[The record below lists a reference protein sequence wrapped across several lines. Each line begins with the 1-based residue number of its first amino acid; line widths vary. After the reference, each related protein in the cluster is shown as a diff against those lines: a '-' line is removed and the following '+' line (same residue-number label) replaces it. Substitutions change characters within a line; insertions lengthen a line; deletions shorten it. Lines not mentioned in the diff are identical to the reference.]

1 MFVSS
6 KRCFVN
12 CLAQFMDYEQLSQ
25 ANYYIIDVSAQS
37 NRYTQFEK
45 EVVYNKEG
53 VPIIKEKPIVSGPSI
68 SRFHVIYSEGDL
80 DPSVGIL
87 NMTAS
92 NNPASMS
99 ERDSVSLFQKYLQQP
114 DVLGRVYNW
123 FYGSNLNR
131 PRGNGLMIVII
142 NSEEHVRIFGHV
154 ICDFLSQY
162 LGEDIEFVDA
172 QMRPQFIPGYQRY
185 QGNKAFAEKV
195 LRDQRDYALLTEFM
209 GCATTMGFN
218 ESMQNLSTMLSLM
231 DPPQLMHLYELAFPN
246 DPLPQ
251 GNYTTDH
258 IKKVLI
264 GKASDMLGT
273 KTSMPNLHTSN
284 VYLERLTD
292 EIDRLGK
299 Y

>member
-6 KRCFVN
+6 KRCFIN

-53 VPIIKEKPIVSGPSI
+53 VPIIKEKPVVSGPSVT
-68 SRFHVIYSEGDL
+68 RFHIIYSEGDL

-87 NMTAS
+87 NMTS
-92 NNPASMS
+92 NRNVASMT
-99 ERDSVSLFQKYLQQP
+99 ERDSVSLYQKYLQQP
-114 DVLGRVYNW
+114 NVIGRVYNW
-123 FYGSNLNR
+123 FYGSNLNK
-131 PRGNGLMIVII
+131 PRGNQLMIVII
-142 NSEEHVRIFGHV
+142 NNEEHVRIFGHT

-172 QMRPQFIPGYQRY
+172 QMRPQLVPGYQRY

-218 ESMQNLSTMLSLM
+218 ESIQNLSTMLSIM

-273 KTSMPNLHTSN
+273 KMNVPNLYTSN
-284 VYLERLTD
+284 VYLDQLTD
-292 EIDRLGK
+292 EIDRLGR
-299 Y
+299 

>member
-1 MFVSS
+1 
-6 KRCFVN
+6 
-12 CLAQFMDYEQLSQ
+12 
-25 ANYYIIDVSAQS
+25 
-37 NRYTQFEK
+37 
-45 EVVYNKEG
+45 
-53 VPIIKEKPIVSGPSI
+53 
-68 SRFHVIYSEGDL
+68 
-80 DPSVGIL
+80 
-87 NMTAS
+87 
-92 NNPASMS
+92 
-99 ERDSVSLFQKYLQQP
+99 
-114 DVLGRVYNW
+114 
-123 FYGSNLNR
+123 
-131 PRGNGLMIVII
+131 MIVII
-142 NSEEHVRIFGHV
+142 NNEEHVRIFGHT

-172 QMRPQFIPGYQRY
+172 QMRPQLVPGYQRY

-218 ESMQNLSTMLSLM
+218 ESIQNLSTMLSIM

-273 KTSMPNLHTSN
+273 KMNVPNLYTSN
-284 VYLERLTD
+284 VYLDQLTD
-292 EIDRLGK
+292 EIDRLGR
-299 Y
+299 